1 MLRSNP
7 EWADYHAPIATEVLP
22 ANSVVWTRKGEADT
36 IAAVDKVVQDWHR
49 TGWLI
54 ATEKRLGIEPAQPLL
69 QELNA
74 KYKQGS

>member
-1 MLRSNP
+1 M
-7 EWADYHAPIATEVLP
+7 LP

>member
-1 MLRSNP
+1 MYKRQ

-36 IAAVDKVVQDWHR
+36 IAAVDKVQDWHR

>member
-1 MLRSNP
+1 V
-7 EWADYHAPIATEVLP
+7 I
-22 ANSVVWTRKGEADT
+22 
-36 IAAVDKVVQDWHR
+36 QDWHR

-54 ATEKRLGIEPAQPLL
+54 ATEKRLGIAPPQPLL

>member
-1 MLRSNP
+1 
-7 EWADYHAPIATEVLP
+7 
-22 ANSVVWTRKGEADT
+22 
-36 IAAVDKVVQDWHR
+36 VVQDWHR

-54 ATEKRLGIEPAQPLL
+54 ATEKRLGLEPAQPLL